1 MVSTVYQ
8 MSHANPELWERIK
21 EKVKAGS
28 RGGKPGTWS
37 AIKAMLASKEYKDQ
51 GGTYKG
57 KKDSSKG
64 LAKWMKEKWRTKSGK
79 PSSETGERF
88 LPTKAIEALTPAQ
101 YAATSAKKR
110 RDTKKGKQFSSQP
123 EEIQEITKKFQ

>member
-1 MVSTVYQ
+1 MASD
-8 MSHANPELWERIK
+8 K
-21 EKVKAGS
+21 
-28 RGGKPGTWS
+28 GGKPGQWS
-37 AIKAMLASKEYKDQ
+37 AIKSMLASKEYKKQ

-57 KKDSSKG
+57 KKDESKG

-101 YAATSAKKR
+101 YAATSAAKR
-110 RDTKKGKQFSSQP
+110 RDTKKGKQFSKQP
-123 EEIQEITKKFQ
+123 EEVAEITKKFV